1 MKRILRPISYILAAI
16 YFCADLI
23 FARVARPISTW
34 IARQVPLR
42 PVRDWICSLSPYP
55 SLALFSVPVI
65 LLEPVKFV
73 AAYLAATGNLIY
85 AGATFVVGEILK
97 LVMIER
103 LFDLT
108 RKKLLKIPAFAFGYG
123 HYMRARTWIMQTE
136 AVQTVRTVGRIVGLC
151 VATWQHHFADFAS
164 QSSFWPRCDSAQNNP
179 GELTSNSR

>member
-1 MKRILRPISYILAAI
+1 MKRILRLISYILAAL
-16 YFCADLI
+16 YFCVDVI
-23 FARVARPISTW
+23 FARVARPLSTW
-34 IARQVPLR
+34 IARQVPLK

-73 AAYLAATGNLIY
+73 AAYLAATGNVIY

-108 RKKLLKIPAFAFGYG
+108 RKNCSKFPPSRLAMVIICVREHGSCKLRPSKPFALWAELLVY
-123 HYMRARTWIMQTE
+123 A
-136 AVQTVRTVGRIVGLC
+136 L
-151 VATWQHHFADFAS
+151 QHGS
-164 QSSFWPRCDSAQNNP
+164 VTLLS
-179 GELTSNSR
+179 L